1 LSSPGTQSETATAPV
16 AERVTAALEAA
27 QAVRNATPEAP
38 LSEAAHEMLRLAVGD
53 TAVRVRQTFAEAV
66 KEATG
71 LPRYA
76 AIALARDFES
86 VAIPIL
92 RNSPALM
99 ASDLIALVKLGTMP
113 KQVAIAGRNDVPDLV
128 AETILDAG
136 NVEALAVLLENPQA
150 KLSDALVRRAHE
162 EFGHVDFIER
172 ALALRSGLP
181 QDLATR
187 LVWGTLPAAERVSAE
202 ARESRIAEA
211 VARPEIALR
220 EILKALLIGDHLFA
234 TDVLARL
241 ARMSEAL
248 TATLLLDRGAI
259 GTRAL
264 LRAAS
269 LDVRYTEIL
278 AAVLSCLREAG
289 FGIDADER
297 RRYAGQCLTRIMTR
311 DRRLTQDQC
320 AELETL
326 LAGLGPAPAGAS
338 SEVNRFAG

>member
-1 LSSPGTQSETATAPV
+1 MSSPETPSESAGAPV
-16 AERVTAALEAA
+16 AERVAAALEAA
-27 QAVRNATPEAP
+27 RAVRAVTPEAP
-38 LSEAAHEMLRLAVGD
+38 LSEGAHEMLRLAVGD
-53 TAVRVRQTFAEAV
+53 AAVRVRQTFAEAV
-66 KEATG
+66 KDSAG

-92 RNSPALM
+92 RHSPALM

-113 KQVAIAGRNDVPDLV
+113 KQVAIAGRHDVPDLV

-136 NVEALAVLLENPQA
+136 NVEALAVLLENHDA
-150 KLSDALVRRAHE
+150 TLSDTLVRRAHE
-162 EFGHVDFIER
+162 EYGHVDFIER
-172 ALALRSGLP
+172 ALALRGGLP

-187 LVWGTLPAAERVSAE
+187 LAWGSLPAAERISEE
-202 ARESRIAEA
+202 ARETRLAEA

-234 TDVLARL
+234 TEVLARL
-241 ARMSEAL
+241 ARMPELL

-269 LDVRYTEIL
+269 LEVRYTEIL
-278 AAVLSCLREAG
+278 AAVLACLREAG
-289 FGIDADER
+289 YGIDSDER
-297 RRYAGQCLTRIMTR
+297 RHYAGRCLTRIMTR
-311 DRRLTQDQC
+311 DRRLADDQSS
-320 AELETL
+320 ELETL
-326 LAGLGPAPAGAS
+326 LAGLSPVTVAVS
-338 SEVNRFAG
+338 SEANRFAG